1 MKNISV
7 NALELGMEL
16 ALDVVSDIGITFL
29 AKGTLLNNGHIES
42 LKRMD
47 IDFIY
52 IEDHE
57 MERNHR
63 EKRDFY
69 MVALAE
75 FKKIYMSSRIGTRI
89 DNVDYKGIMIG
100 LLIQY
105 VDSNDVLGK
114 IHSVEVEDLYIYRHA
129 INVAIISM
137 RIAKWLRFS
146 KNDVIDI
153 GIAGFLHDIGKCNVP
168 GNILNKPD
176 KLTIDEYEIMKTH
189 ADHSYQLIKD
199 MEQLSFK
206 AKEGVHYHHERLD
219 GSGYPNGSR
228 GAEIPLSARILAV
241 ADMFD
246 AILSDRVYSA
256 KVSPYKAIEI
266 LKDESFG
273 KLDPKIVNVL
283 VKNIADFYV
292 GNIVKLNTGEI
303 GEVILLNK
311 SNLTRPLVKVREDR
325 YLDLSTNYTIE
336 IIEVIRTRNK
346 VKEAL

>member
-16 ALDVVSDIGITFL
+16 AVDVVSDVGLTFL
-29 AKGTLLNNGHIES
+29 AKGTLIGQGHVES
-42 LKRMD
+42 LKRMGVD
-47 IDFIY
+47 YVY

-57 MERNHR
+57 MERNR
-63 EKRDFY
+63 LEQKDFY
-69 MVALAE
+69 LVALAE
-75 FKKIYMSSRIGTRI
+75 FKKVYMSSRIGTRI
-89 DNVDYKGIMIG
+89 DNVDYKGIMSG
-100 LLIQY
+100 LLTQY

-114 IHSVEVEDLYIYRHA
+114 IHSIDIDDLYIYRHA
-129 INVAIISM
+129 INVAIIAM
-137 RIAKWLRFS
+137 GIGKWLRFS
-146 KNDVIDI
+146 RNDVIDL
-153 GIAGFLHDIGKCNVP
+153 GVAGFLHDIGKCNVP

-176 KLTIDEYEIMKTH
+176 KLTYDEYEIMKTH
-189 ADHSYQLIKD
+189 SDHSYQLVKT

-206 AKEGVHYHHERLD
+206 AKEGVLYHHERLD
-219 GSGYPNGSR
+219 GSGYPNGAR

-311 SNLTRPLVKVREDR
+311 SNLTRPLVKVSEER
-325 YLDLSTNYTIE
+325 YLDLSTNYKIE
-336 IIEVIRTRNK
+336 IVEVIRNRNRI
-346 VKEAL
+346 KEAL

>member
-7 NALELGMEL
+7 SDLEVGMEL
-16 ALDVVSDIGITFL
+16 ALDVVSDVGITFL
-29 AKGTLLNNGHIES
+29 AKGTVVNRGHIES

-47 IDFIY
+47 IDWVY
-52 IEDHE
+52 IKIDLR
-57 MERNHR
+57 ERIQ
-63 EKRDFY
+63 KDQKDFY
-69 MVALAE
+69 LVALGE

-89 DNVDYKGIMIG
+89 DNVDYKGIMNG
-100 LLIQY
+100 LFSQY

-114 IHSVEVEDLYIYRHA
+114 IHSIEIEDLYIYRHA
-129 INVAIISM
+129 INVSIIAMS
-137 RIAKWLRFS
+137 IAKWLRFS
-146 KNDVIDI
+146 RNEVIDI
-153 GIAGFLHDIGKCNVP
+153 GVAGYLHDIGKCNVP
-168 GNILNKPD
+168 GSILNKPN
-176 KLTIDEYEIMKTH
+176 KLTDEEYEIMKTH
-189 ADHSYQLIKD
+189 ADHSYQLVKD

-206 AKEGVHYHHERLD
+206 AKEGVLYHHERLD
-219 GSGYPNGSR
+219 GSGYPNGAR

-266 LKDESFG
+266 LKDDSFG

-292 GNIVKLNTGEI
+292 GNIVKLSTGEI

-311 SNLTRPLVKVREDR
+311 SNVTRPLIKVRDGR
-325 YLDLSTNYTIE
+325 YLDLSTNYK
-336 IIEVIRTRNK
+336 IEVLEVLRNGSMIK
-346 VKEAL
+346 AAL

>member
-7 NALELGMEL
+7 NALALGMEL
-16 ALDVVSDIGITFL
+16 AVDVVSDVGLTFL
-29 AKGTLLNNGHIES
+29 AKGTLISQGHIES
-42 LKRMD
+42 LKRMN
-47 IDFIY
+47 IDYVY

-57 MERNHR
+57 MERNHL
-63 EKRDFY
+63 EQKDFY
-69 MVALAE
+69 LVALAE
-75 FKKIYMSSRIGTRI
+75 FKKVYMSSRIGTRI
-89 DNVDYKGIMIG
+89 DNVDYKGIMSG
-100 LLIQY
+100 LLTQY

-114 IHSVEVEDLYIYRHA
+114 IHGIDVEDLYIYRHA
-129 INVAIISM
+129 INVAIITM
-137 RIAKWLRFS
+137 GIGKWLRFS
-146 KNDVIDI
+146 RNDVIDL
-153 GIAGFLHDIGKCNVP
+153 GVAGFLHDIGKCNVP

-176 KLTIDEYEIMKTH
+176 KLTNEEYEIMKTH
-189 ADHSYQLIKD
+189 SEHSYQLVQS

-206 AKEGVHYHHERLD
+206 AKEGVLYHHERLD
-219 GSGYPNGSR
+219 GSGYPNGAR

-292 GNIVKLNTGEI
+292 GNIVKLSTGEI

-311 SNLTRPLVKVREDR
+311 SNLTRPLVKIREDR
-325 YLDLSTNYTIE
+325 YLDLSTNYKIE
-336 IIEVIRTRNK
+336 IVEVIRNRNK